1 MMSAWRWML
10 ASAVVLA
17 LCGCGGEEAPDG
29 TAVSAAVST
38 VPVHQGSVPALV
50 SAYGSAGPAA
60 DAAQVVSVQAAGRV
74 TQWAVTPGA
83 SVKRG
88 QRMLSFELAPAAVAA
103 YAQAQS
109 ALSVAQAARAHT
121 AELLAQQLATRDQ
134 LAQAD
139 KALGDAQSNLDA
151 LTQQQGKTARLD
163 VTAPFDGTVVTV
175 DAAQGDVL
183 QPGAPLL
190 SLQRGDGLV
199 VTVGIER
206 VALRQV
212 TVGAEADLVP
222 LDGGAAMHGTVRR
235 VARALNP
242 HTHQLD
248 VEIVPDGS
256 LVNGEGFRA
265 DIVVGQWQGWLVPRD
280 ALQGD
285 EAARSVFQ
293 VADGKA
299 VRVPVKVLGESDT
312 LSVVS
317 GALDAKR
324 PLVTEGATQLDDAMA
339 VRVAEPEDTTHAKPD
354 AKP

>member
-1 MMSAWRWML
+1 MMLAWRWTMVAATALML
-10 ASAVVLA
+10 AA
-17 LCGCGGEEAPDG
+17 CGGSEAPDEA
-29 TAVSAAVST
+29 AVSAAVST
-38 VPVHQGSVPALV
+38 VPLRQGSLPALV
-50 SAYGSAGPAA
+50 SAYGTAGPAA

-88 QRMLSFELAPAAVAA
+88 QRLLGFELAPAAVAA
-103 YAQAQS
+103 MQQAQS

-121 AELLAQQLATRDQ
+121 AELFAQQLATRDQ
-134 LAQAD
+134 LALAE
-139 KALGDAQSNLDA
+139 KAQGDAQSNLDA
-151 LTQQQGKTARLD
+151 LLQQQGKAARFD

-206 VALRQV
+206 VALGQV
-212 TVGAEADLVP
+212 TVGAKAELLP
-222 LDGGAAMHGTVRR
+222 LDGGTAMHGTVRR

-248 VEIVPDGS
+248 VEIVPDGA

-265 DIVVGQWQGWLVPRD
+265 DIVVGQWQGWLLPRD
-280 ALQGD
+280 AVQGD
-285 EAARSVFQ
+285 EDDRYVFQ

-299 VRVPVKVLGESDT
+299 VRVPVKLLGESDT
-312 LSVVS
+312 QSVAS
-317 GALDAKR
+317 GELDAKR
-324 PLVTEGATQLDDAMA
+324 PLVTEGATQLDDGMA
-339 VRVAEPEDTTHAKPD
+339 VRQPSAEAKP
-354 AKP
+354 